1 MRSVTRRELLM
12 KAEIAGL
19 GKHRD
24 TFERY
29 YPVHRT

>member
-1 MRSVTRRELLM
+1 MRPVTRRELLM

-19 GKHRD
+19 GKHWD
-24 TFERY
+24 SFERY